1 MAPLCRMIFT
11 VFHDVSFFF
20 FFFPM
25 TFNWRLNCLFPQWW
39 TTWGLEDLHAT
50 PPPDRQR
57 KTKTYSLQV
66 WKVRRALSVR
76 RGRRVRGRII
86 QSFKRLCCLS
96 AAARLKQTTCQR
108 EWVFTT
114 PALTSG
120 STLTGCERRRARVG
134 GRRSAAGTVSP
145 VWFWYCFT
153 VILRSPLTQPW
164 AFFTDILFL
173 SHSFIH
179 PLSSWTKFDG
189 GDGGRGGRGGEDFM
203 NRLRVVVVIN

>member
-1 MAPLCRMIFT
+1 MEGKTCPVCEW
-11 VFHDVSFFF
+11 VE
-20 FFFPM
+20 
-25 TFNWRLNCLFPQWW
+25 
-39 TTWGLEDLHAT
+39 WGGGG
-50 PPPDRQR
+50 
-57 KTKTYSLQV
+57 
-66 WKVRRALSVR
+66 W
-76 RGRRVRGRII
+76 GRII

-96 AAARLKQTTCQR
+96 AVARLKQTTCQR

-153 VILRSPLTQPW
+153 GILRSPLTQPW

-189 GDGGRGGRGGEDFM
+189 GDGGRGGGGRGRGGFHEPAPCG
-203 NRLRVVVVIN
+203 RRH